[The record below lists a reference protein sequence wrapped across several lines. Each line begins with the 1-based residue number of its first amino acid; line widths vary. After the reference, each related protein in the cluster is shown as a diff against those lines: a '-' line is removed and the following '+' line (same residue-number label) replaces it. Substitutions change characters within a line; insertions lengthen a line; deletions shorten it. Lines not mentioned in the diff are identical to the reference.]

1 MRTNT
6 LPHLFLDKV
15 NRFGDRVAL
24 REKRLGVWKEISW
37 HEYCRHVRHFCLGL
51 IELGLERGQ
60 HIAILGENVPQWLY
74 ADLAVQSAG
83 GVGVGVYST
92 NPPAEARHVIGH
104 SDSVFAVCGDQE
116 QVDKVLEV
124 KNQLPLLKRIIAIDM
139 KGMRNYRDPLLISFA
154 AVEALGEKADEHDPG
169 RFCSLV
175 ERVEPHDTAILVYT
189 PGTTGPPKGAMIS
202 HYNVL
207 RMVQALNAVIPQDE
221 NDEIVS
227 YLPLCHVAE
236 RIASVFV
243 PLWSGSIVNFAEGID
258 TVTRDLKEI
267 QPTFF
272 FAVPRIWGKMMSG
285 VLAKMKNA
293 TWLKRRAFG
302 VFLPVGRKAAE
313 TRLAGKTLPPSLRLL
328 NFVGH
333 LCLFRPL
340 RKDLGLL
347 RSHLALSAA
356 APISV
361 DVLRFF
367 HTLGVQVLEAWGQTE
382 GSGVATI
389 TLPGRMKLGTVGP
402 AVPGV
407 EIRLAEDGEI
417 LVRCEHIFQGY
428 YKDPETTARTIEDG
442 WLYTGDVGELD
453 KDGVLKIIDR
463 KKEIIITSGGK
474 NISPSEIENRL
485 KCSPYINEAV
495 VVGDRRKYLTAL
507 IQIDYDNVAKWAQEQ
522 GLAYTTFKSLSQLPE
537 VRELI
542 QKEVDEG
549 NKDFSQVETIKKFRL
564 LNKSLDHDDGE
575 VTATLRL
582 RRREINRKFASIIE
596 EMYAS
601 S

>member
-51 IELGLERGQ
+51 IDLGLERGQ

-83 GVGVGVYST
+83 GMGVGVYST

-243 PLWSGSIVNFAEGID
+243 PLWSGSTVNFAEGID

-293 TWLKRRAFG
+293 TWLKRMAFD

-407 EIRLAEDGEI
+407 DIRLAEDGEI

-582 RRREINRKFASIIE
+582 RRKEINRKFASIIE